1 MMKLPRRQFLRLTA
15 GVAALPTVSRI
26 AGAQAYPS
34 RPVRLIVP
42 FPAGGQIDIIAR
54 LIGQWLSE
62 RLGQPF
68 FIDNRPGAGGNIGTE
83 AAVRAPA
90 DGHTLLLASATN
102 AINATLYDNLN
113 FNFISE
119 IAPIASINR
128 IPIVLQAHP
137 SFPVKTVPELIAY
150 AKANPGKANLAT
162 PSKGTGPYMAAELF
176 KMMVG
181 VDIVYVPYRGDAP
194 ALTDLL
200 GGQVQAAFGGISASI
215 EQIRAGKV
223 RALAVTTSAR
233 LEAFPDIATLG
244 ETVSGYEATGWCG
257 IVGPRSTP
265 VAIIEELNK
274 ATNAALADP
283 VVKGRL
289 ADLVAPVLAGS
300 PADFGKLI
308 ADETEKWGKVVK
320 FAGLRPD

>member
-1 MMKLPRRQFLRLTA
+1 MKLPRRKLLHLVA
-15 GVAALPTVSRI
+15 GAAALPAVSSF
-26 AGAQAYPS
+26 AWAQAYPA
-34 RPVRLIVP
+34 RPVRLIAP
-42 FPAGGQIDIIAR
+42 FPPGGQIDIIAR

-62 RLGQPF
+62 RLGQQF
-68 FIDNRPGAGGNIGTE
+68 FIDNRPGASGNIGTE

-113 FNFISE
+113 FNFIGD
-119 IAPIASINR
+119 IAPVASINR
-128 IPIVLQAHP
+128 IPIVLEVHP
-137 SFPVKTVPELIAY
+137 SFPAKTVPELIAY
-150 AKANPGKANLAT
+150 AKANPGKVNLAT

-223 RALAVTTSAR
+223 RALAVTTPAR
-233 LEAFPDIATLG
+233 LEALPDIATLG

-257 IVGPRSTP
+257 VVAPRNTP
-265 VAIIEELNK
+265 VAIIEKLNK
-274 ATNAALADP
+274 EINAALADP
-283 VVKGRL
+283 TVKARL

-320 FAGLRPD
+320 FAGLKPE